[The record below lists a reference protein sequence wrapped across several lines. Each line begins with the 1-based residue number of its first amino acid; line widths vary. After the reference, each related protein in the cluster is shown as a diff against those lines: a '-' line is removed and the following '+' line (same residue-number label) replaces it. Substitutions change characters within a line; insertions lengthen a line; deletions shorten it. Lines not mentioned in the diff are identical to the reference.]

1 MIHKFP
7 YSPVRFLT
15 LGRDTSLNR
24 PLKPS
29 SWLQPIIKT
38 LFASLFGIAMAAAP
52 ISGAELVS
60 SPSLLEQSPALVGEL
75 SFVQFNTLLPIPS
88 PAPERVMSRVNVVV
102 TAYSSTPEQTDDT
115 PFITAA
121 GTPVREGIVA
131 ANFLPMGTKIK
142 LPDLYGDKI
151 FVVEDRMHPRK
162 NYMVDIWFASYSDA
176 KNFGAKNTYIE
187 VLES

>member
-1 MIHKFP
+1 MNQSIGKT
-7 YSPVRFLT
+7 VMGALLT
-15 LGRDTSLNR
+15 LG
-24 PLKPS
+24 
-29 SWLQPIIKT
+29 
-38 LFASLFGIAMAAAP
+38 MAVVP
-52 ISGAELVS
+52 VSGVEPNLG
-60 SPSLLEQSPALVGEL
+60 PALSGQPPVLIGEL
-75 SFVQFNTLLPIPS
+75 SFSQFNALLPVPS
-88 PAPERVMSRVNVVV
+88 PTPEKVVRRVNVVV

-115 PFITAA
+115 PFITAS

-162 NYMVDIWFASYSDA
+162 NYMVDIWFASFQEA
-176 KNFGAKNTYIE
+176 KEFGAKLTYVE

>member
-1 MIHKFP
+1 MIQTI
-7 YSPVRFLT
+7 S
-15 LGRDTSLNR
+15 
-24 PLKPS
+24 
-29 SWLQPIIKT
+29 KT
-38 LFASLFGIAMAAAP
+38 IFASTVVISLALIP
-52 ISGAELVS
+52 IPGME
-60 SPSLLEQSPALVGEL
+60 PSLEPAFKQPPVLVGEL
-75 SFVQFNTLLPIPS
+75 SFSQFNALLPYFS
-88 PAPERVMSRVNVVV
+88 PTPEKVVRTIRVVV

-142 LPDLYGDKI
+142 LPGIYGDRI

-162 NYMVDIWFASYSDA
+162 KYMVDIWFASYTEA
-176 KNFGAKNTYIE
+176 KEFGAKLTYVE